1 MEYARSKQ
9 RQRNRHEPEAAE
21 IQEHT
26 RQRVAARAE
35 DAHNLHIGNVA
46 EEVFQRAEKSS
57 PRRAVRDVRCGQVI
71 ACCKQRDRAAALPQ
85 PS

>member
-46 EEVFQRAEKSS
+46 EEVFQRAEN
-57 PRRAVRDVRCGQVI
+57 RHRVGG
-71 ACCKQRDRAAALPQ
+71 
-85 PS
+85 